1 MVSALILGVRFD
13 PWSASRIAAVIV
25 DCVVV
30 VSPAKGGKGWKRGK
44 RKRGGR

>member
-1 MVSALILGVRFD
+1 MVSALIHGFRVD

-25 DCVVV
+25 VEP
-30 VSPAKGGKGWKRGK
+30 PAKGGKGKKRGK